1 MFLCLISTIS
11 LSLFESDELF
21 LELKLHSGNEQEKKY
36 SEKIH
41 NLLNISNRHKPFAI
55 LIILKLISIIYLIL
69 LLDKLILNKNI
80 NLILSFSILLIFYE
94 ILPQKFCK
102 ENQLLFAG
110 YFSEYITSL
119 MNLTFFITIPI
130 GKILNNLLG
139 NQHRHHFLNSD
150 LKALIE
156 IHKISNNNNN
166 NSNEEI
172 NSINDESKMIDHL
185 YSPLNN
191 KNNISYN
198 NSINFNEEKIG
209 LNEDQAN
216 LMISALEIKE
226 KKAKDIMIPLNK
238 VYIIEYDQKLTKETI
253 AEILSKGYS
262 RIPVYIKK
270 KEDSSIEIIGL
281 VRIKQLIGLNL
292 YENKSLK
299 EFNIKI
305 CKPLVINPNKS
316 LMDLLKEF
324 RLGKSHMAFV
334 TENVEYLEYRLGL
347 NNKNY
352 NENNFAINKRK
363 LSDSFNI
370 NNEILGIITI
380 EDVIEKLF
388 KFEILDEDDYE
399 KQTKKIYFINNT
411 NFNNYVNFYDDFS
424 KENSEKK
431 NFKDNFFENE
441 NDFDSVNNNV
451 YRDSAENNNII
462 I

>member
-1 MFLCLISTIS
+1 M
-11 LSLFESDELF
+11 SLFESDELF

-55 LIILKLISIIYLIL
+55 LIILKLITIIYLIL

-80 NLILSFSILLIFYE
+80 KLIFSLLILLIFNE
-94 ILPQKFCK
+94 ILPQIFCK
-102 ENQLLFAG
+102 KNQLLFAG
-110 YFSEYITSL
+110 YFSEYISSL

-130 GKILNNLLG
+130 GKILNYLLG
-139 NQHRHHFLNSD
+139 NQHRHHFLNAD

-166 NSNEEI
+166 SNEEI
-172 NSINDESKMIDHL
+172 NSINEESKTIDHL
-185 YSPLNN
+185 YSPI
-191 KNNISYN
+191 NNINYN
-198 NSINFNEEKIG
+198 SSNENINFNEEKIG

-238 VYIIEYDQKLTKETI
+238 VYSIDYEQKLSKETI

-262 RIPVYIKK
+262 RIPVYIKN

-281 VRIKQLIGLNL
+281 VRIKQLIGLDL

-305 CKPLVINPNKS
+305 CKPLVIHPNKS

-334 TENVEYLEYRLGL
+334 TENVENLEYRLGL
-347 NNKNY
+347 NNKN
-352 NENNFAINKRK
+352 NENNLFINKRK
-363 LSDSFNI
+363 LSDSII
-370 NNEILGIITI
+370 NLNSEILGIITI

-399 KQTKKIYFINNT
+399 KQTNKIYFINNT
-411 NFNNYVNFYDDFS
+411 NYNNYVNIYDEFS

-431 NFKDNFFENE
+431 NIFFENE
-441 NDFDSVNNNV
+441 NDFDSVNNDV
-451 YRDSAENNNII
+451 YNDSTENNNII

>member
-1 MFLCLISTIS
+1 M
-11 LSLFESDELF
+11 SLFESDELF

-55 LIILKLISIIYLIL
+55 LIILKLITIIYLIL

-80 NLILSFSILLIFYE
+80 KLILSLLILLIFNE
-94 ILPQKFCK
+94 ILPQIFCK
-102 ENQLLFAG
+102 KNQLLFAG

-130 GKILNNLLG
+130 GKILNYLLG
-139 NQHRHHFLNSD
+139 NQHRHHFSNSD

-156 IHKISNNNNN
+156 IHKISNNN

-185 YSPLNN
+185 YSPI
-191 KNNISYN
+191 NNINYN
-198 NSINFNEEKIG
+198 NSNENINFNEEKIG

-238 VYIIEYDQKLTKETI
+238 VYSIDYEQKLSKETI

-281 VRIKQLIGLNL
+281 VRIKQLIGLDL

-305 CKPLVINPNKS
+305 CKPLVIHPNKS

-334 TENVEYLEYRLGL
+334 TENVENLEYRLGL
-347 NNKNY
+347 NNKNG
-352 NENNFAINKRK
+352 ENNFGINKRK
-363 LSDSFNI
+363 LSDSII
-370 NNEILGIITI
+370 NLNSEILGIITI

-399 KQTKKIYFINNT
+399 KQTNKIYFINNT
-411 NFNNYVNFYDDFS
+411 NYNNYVNIYDEFS

-431 NFKDNFFENE
+431 NIFFENE
-441 NDFDSVNNNV
+441 NDFDSVNNDV
-451 YRDSAENNNII
+451 YNDSTENNNII

>member
-1 MFLCLISTIS
+1 M
-11 LSLFESDELF
+11 SLFESDELF

-55 LIILKLISIIYLIL
+55 LIILKLITIIYLIL

-80 NLILSFSILLIFYE
+80 KLILSLLILLIFNE
-94 ILPQKFCK
+94 ILPQIFCK
-102 ENQLLFAG
+102 KNQLLFAG
-110 YFSEYITSL
+110 YFSEYISSL

-130 GKILNNLLG
+130 GKILNYLLG
-139 NQHRHHFLNSD
+139 NQHRHHFSNSD

-156 IHKISNNNNN
+156 IHKISNNN

-185 YSPLNN
+185 YSPI
-191 KNNISYN
+191 NNINYN
-198 NSINFNEEKIG
+198 NSNENINFNEEKIG

-238 VYIIEYDQKLTKETI
+238 VYSIDYEQKLSKETI

-262 RIPVYIKK
+262 RIPVYIKN

-281 VRIKQLIGLNL
+281 VRIKQLIGLDL

-305 CKPLVINPNKS
+305 CKPLVIHPNKS

-334 TENVEYLEYRLGL
+334 TENVENLEYRLGL
-347 NNKNY
+347 NNKN
-352 NENNFAINKRK
+352 NENNFGINKRK
-363 LSDSFNI
+363 LSDSINI
-370 NNEILGIITI
+370 NNKILGIITI

-399 KQTKKIYFINNT
+399 KQTNKIYFINNT
-411 NFNNYVNFYDDFS
+411 NYNNYVNINEEFS
-424 KENSEKK
+424 KENFEKK
-431 NFKDNFFENE
+431 NNFFENE

-451 YRDSAENNNII
+451 YNDSTENNNII

>member
-1 MFLCLISTIS
+1 LFLCLISTIS

-55 LIILKLISIIYLIL
+55 LIILKLITIIYLIL

-80 NLILSFSILLIFYE
+80 KLIFSLLILLIFNE
-94 ILPQKFCK
+94 ILPQIFCK
-102 ENQLLFAG
+102 KNQLLFAG
-110 YFSEYITSL
+110 YFSEYISSL

-130 GKILNNLLG
+130 GKILNYLLG
-139 NQHRHHFLNSD
+139 NQHRHHFLNAD

-172 NSINDESKMIDHL
+172 NSINEESKTIDHL
-185 YSPLNN
+185 YSPI
-191 KNNISYN
+191 NNINYN
-198 NSINFNEEKIG
+198 SSNENINFNEEKIG

-238 VYIIEYDQKLTKETI
+238 VYSIAYDQKLSKETI

-281 VRIKQLIGLNL
+281 VRIKQLIGLDL

-305 CKPLVINPNKS
+305 CKPLVIHPNKS

-334 TENVEYLEYRLGL
+334 TENVENLEYRLGL
-347 NNKNY
+347 NNKN
-352 NENNFAINKRK
+352 NENNFGINKRK
-363 LSDSFNI
+363 LSDSINI
-370 NNEILGIITI
+370 NNKILGIITI

-399 KQTKKIYFINNT
+399 KQTNKIYFINNT
-411 NFNNYVNFYDDFS
+411 NYNNYVNINEEFS
-424 KENSEKK
+424 KENFEKK
-431 NFKDNFFENE
+431 NNFFENE

-451 YRDSAENNNII
+451 YNDSTENNNII

>member
-1 MFLCLISTIS
+1 M
-11 LSLFESDELF
+11 SLFESDELF

-55 LIILKLISIIYLIL
+55 LIILKLITIIYLIL

-80 NLILSFSILLIFYE
+80 KLILSLLILLIFNE
-94 ILPQKFCK
+94 ILPQIFCK
-102 ENQLLFAG
+102 KNQLLFAG

-130 GKILNNLLG
+130 GKILNYLLG
-139 NQHRHHFLNSD
+139 NQHRHHFSNSD

-156 IHKISNNNNN
+156 IHKISNNN

-185 YSPLNN
+185 YSPI
-191 KNNISYN
+191 NNINYN
-198 NSINFNEEKIG
+198 NSNENINFNEEKIG

-238 VYIIEYDQKLTKETI
+238 VYSIEYDQKLSKETI

-281 VRIKQLIGLNL
+281 VRIKQLIGLDL

-305 CKPLVINPNKS
+305 CKPLVIHPNKS

-334 TENVEYLEYRLGL
+334 TENVENLEYRLGL
-347 NNKNY
+347 NNKN
-352 NENNFAINKRK
+352 NENNFGINKRK
-363 LSDSFNI
+363 LSDSINI
-370 NNEILGIITI
+370 NNKILGIITI

-399 KQTKKIYFINNT
+399 KQTNKIYFINNT
-411 NFNNYVNFYDDFS
+411 NYNNYVNINEEFS
-424 KENSEKK
+424 KENFEKK
-431 NFKDNFFENE
+431 NNFFENE

-451 YRDSAENNNII
+451 YNDSTENNNII

>member
-1 MFLCLISTIS
+1 M
-11 LSLFESDELF
+11 
-21 LELKLHSGNEQEKKY
+21 
-36 SEKIH
+36 
-41 NLLNISNRHKPFAI
+41 NISNRHKPFAI
-55 LIILKLISIIYLIL
+55 LIILKLITIIYLIL

-80 NLILSFSILLIFYE
+80 KLILSLLILLIFNE
-94 ILPQKFCK
+94 ILPQIFCK
-102 ENQLLFAG
+102 KNQLLFAG

-130 GKILNNLLG
+130 GKILNYLLG
-139 NQHRHHFLNSD
+139 NQHRHHFSNSD

-156 IHKISNNNNN
+156 IHKISNNN

-185 YSPLNN
+185 YSPI
-191 KNNISYN
+191 NNINYN
-198 NSINFNEEKIG
+198 NSNENINFNEEKIG

-238 VYIIEYDQKLTKETI
+238 VYSIEYDQKLSKETI

-281 VRIKQLIGLNL
+281 VRIKQLIGLDL

-305 CKPLVINPNKS
+305 CKPLVIHPNKS

-334 TENVEYLEYRLGL
+334 TENVENLEYRLGL
-347 NNKNY
+347 NNKN
-352 NENNFAINKRK
+352 NENNFGINKRK
-363 LSDSFNI
+363 LSDSINI
-370 NNEILGIITI
+370 NNKILGIITI

-399 KQTKKIYFINNT
+399 KQTNKIYFINNT
-411 NFNNYVNFYDDFS
+411 NYNNYVNINEEFS
-424 KENSEKK
+424 KENFEKK
-431 NFKDNFFENE
+431 NNFFENE

-451 YRDSAENNNII
+451 YNDSTENNNII

>member
-1 MFLCLISTIS
+1 M
-11 LSLFESDELF
+11 SLFESDELF

-130 GKILNNLLG
+130 GKILNYLLG
-139 NQHRHHFLNSD
+139 NQHRHHFLNAD

-166 NSNEEI
+166 SNEEI
-172 NSINDESKMIDHL
+172 NSINEESKTIDHL
-185 YSPLNN
+185 YSPI
-191 KNNISYN
+191 NNINYN
-198 NSINFNEEKIG
+198 SSNENINFNEEKIG

-399 KQTKKIYFINNT
+399 KQTNKIYFINNT
-411 NFNNYVNFYDDFS
+411 NYNNYVNIYDEFS

-431 NFKDNFFENE
+431 NIFFENE
-441 NDFDSVNNNV
+441 NDFDSVNNDV
-451 YRDSAENNNII
+451 YNDSTENNNII

>member
-55 LIILKLISIIYLIL
+55 LIILKLITIIYLIL

-80 NLILSFSILLIFYE
+80 KLILSLLILLIFNE
-94 ILPQKFCK
+94 ILPQIFCK
-102 ENQLLFAG
+102 KNQLLFAG
-110 YFSEYITSL
+110 YFSEYISSL

-130 GKILNNLLG
+130 GKILNYLLG
-139 NQHRHHFLNSD
+139 NQHRHHFLNAD

-166 NSNEEI
+166 SNEEI
-172 NSINDESKMIDHL
+172 NSINEESKTIDHL
-185 YSPLNN
+185 YSPI
-191 KNNISYN
+191 NNINYN
-198 NSINFNEEKIG
+198 SSNENINFNEEKIG

-238 VYIIEYDQKLTKETI
+238 VYSIDYEQKLSKETI

-262 RIPVYIKK
+262 RIPVYIKN
-270 KEDSSIEIIGL
+270 KENSSIEIIGL
-281 VRIKQLIGLNL
+281 VRIKQLIGLDL

-305 CKPLVINPNKS
+305 CKPLVIHPNKS

-334 TENVEYLEYRLGL
+334 TENVENLEYRLGL
-347 NNKNY
+347 NNKN
-352 NENNFAINKRK
+352 NENNLFIIKRK
-363 LSDSFNI
+363 LSDSII
-370 NNEILGIITI
+370 NLNSEILGIITI

-399 KQTKKIYFINNT
+399 KQTNKIYFINNT
-411 NFNNYVNFYDDFS
+411 NYNNYVNIYDEFS

-431 NFKDNFFENE
+431 NIFFENE
-441 NDFDSVNNNV
+441 NDFDSVNNDV
-451 YRDSAENNNII
+451 YNDSTDNNNII

>member
-1 MFLCLISTIS
+1 M
-11 LSLFESDELF
+11 SLFESDELF

-55 LIILKLISIIYLIL
+55 LIILKLITIIYLIL

-80 NLILSFSILLIFYE
+80 KLILSLLILLIFNE
-94 ILPQKFCK
+94 ILPQIFCK
-102 ENQLLFAG
+102 KNQLLFAG
-110 YFSEYITSL
+110 YFSEYISSL

-130 GKILNNLLG
+130 GKILNYLLG
-139 NQHRHHFLNSD
+139 NQHRHHFLNAD

-172 NSINDESKMIDHL
+172 NSINEESKTIDHL
-185 YSPLNN
+185 YSPI
-191 KNNISYN
+191 NNINYN
-198 NSINFNEEKIG
+198 SSNENINFKEEKIG

-238 VYIIEYDQKLTKETI
+238 VYSIDYEQKLSKETI

-281 VRIKQLIGLNL
+281 VRIKQLIGLDL

-305 CKPLVINPNKS
+305 CKPLVIHPNKS

-334 TENVEYLEYRLGL
+334 TENVENLEYRLGL
-347 NNKNY
+347 NNKNS
-352 NENNFAINKRK
+352 ENNFGINKRK
-363 LSDSFNI
+363 LSDSINI
-370 NNEILGIITI
+370 NNKILGIITI

-399 KQTKKIYFINNT
+399 KQTNKIYFINNT
-411 NFNNYVNFYDDFS
+411 NYNNYVNIYDEFS

-431 NFKDNFFENE
+431 NIFFENE
-441 NDFDSVNNNV
+441 NDFDSVNNDV
-451 YRDSAENNNII
+451 YNDSTDNNNII

>member
-1 MFLCLISTIS
+1 M
-11 LSLFESDELF
+11 SLFESDELF

-55 LIILKLISIIYLIL
+55 LIILKLITIIYLIL

-80 NLILSFSILLIFYE
+80 KLILSLLILLIFNE
-94 ILPQKFCK
+94 ILPQIFCK
-102 ENQLLFAG
+102 KNQLLFAG

-130 GKILNNLLG
+130 GKILNYLLG
-139 NQHRHHFLNSD
+139 NQHRHHFSNSD

-156 IHKISNNNNN
+156 IHKISNNN

-185 YSPLNN
+185 YSPI
-191 KNNISYN
+191 NNINYN
-198 NSINFNEEKIG
+198 NSNENINFNEEKIG

-238 VYIIEYDQKLTKETI
+238 VYSIAYDQKLSKETI

-281 VRIKQLIGLNL
+281 VRIKQLIGLDL

-305 CKPLVINPNKS
+305 CKPLVIHPNKS

-334 TENVEYLEYRLGL
+334 TENVENLEYRLGL
-347 NNKNY
+347 NNKN
-352 NENNFAINKRK
+352 NENNFGINKRK
-363 LSDSFNI
+363 LSDSINI
-370 NNEILGIITI
+370 NNKILGIITI

-399 KQTKKIYFINNT
+399 KQTNKIYFINNT
-411 NFNNYVNFYDDFS
+411 NYNNYVNINEEFS
-424 KENSEKK
+424 KENFEKK
-431 NFKDNFFENE
+431 NNFFENE

-451 YRDSAENNNII
+451 YNDSTENNNII

>member
-1 MFLCLISTIS
+1 M
-11 LSLFESDELF
+11 SLFESDELF

-55 LIILKLISIIYLIL
+55 LIILKLITIIYLIL

-80 NLILSFSILLIFYE
+80 KLILSLLILLIFNE
-94 ILPQKFCK
+94 ILPQIFCK
-102 ENQLLFAG
+102 KNQLLFAG

-119 MNLTFFITIPI
+119 MNLTFFITMPI
-130 GKILNNLLG
+130 GKILNYLLG
-139 NQHRHHFLNSD
+139 NQHRHHFSNSD

-156 IHKISNNNNN
+156 IHKISNNN

-185 YSPLNN
+185 YSPI
-191 KNNISYN
+191 NNINYN
-198 NSINFNEEKIG
+198 NSNENINFNEEKIG

-238 VYIIEYDQKLTKETI
+238 VYSIDYEQKLSKETI

-262 RIPVYIKK
+262 RIPVYIKN

-281 VRIKQLIGLNL
+281 VRIKQLIGLDL

-305 CKPLVINPNKS
+305 CKPLVIHPNKS

-334 TENVEYLEYRLGL
+334 TENVENLEYRLGL
-347 NNKNY
+347 NNKN
-352 NENNFAINKRK
+352 NENNFGINKRK
-363 LSDSFNI
+363 LSDSINI
-370 NNEILGIITI
+370 NNKILGIITI

-399 KQTKKIYFINNT
+399 KQTNKIYFINNT
-411 NFNNYVNFYDDFS
+411 NYNNYVNINEEFS
-424 KENSEKK
+424 KENFEKK
-431 NFKDNFFENE
+431 NNFFENE

-451 YRDSAENNNII
+451 YNDSTENNNII

>member
-1 MFLCLISTIS
+1 M
-11 LSLFESDELF
+11 SLFESDELF

-55 LIILKLISIIYLIL
+55 LIILKLITIIYLIL

-80 NLILSFSILLIFYE
+80 KLILSLLILLIFNE
-94 ILPQKFCK
+94 ILPQIFCK
-102 ENQLLFAG
+102 KNQLLFAG

-130 GKILNNLLG
+130 GKILNYLLG
-139 NQHRHHFLNSD
+139 NQHRHHFSNSD

-156 IHKISNNNNN
+156 IHKISNNN

-185 YSPLNN
+185 YSPI
-191 KNNISYN
+191 NNINYN
-198 NSINFNEEKIG
+198 NSNENINFNEEKIG

-238 VYIIEYDQKLTKETI
+238 VYSIEYDQKLSKETI

-281 VRIKQLIGLNL
+281 VRIKQLIGLDL

-305 CKPLVINPNKS
+305 CKPLVIHPNKS

-334 TENVEYLEYRLGL
+334 TENVENLEYRLGL
-347 NNKNY
+347 NNKN
-352 NENNFAINKRK
+352 NENNLFINKRK
-363 LSDSFNI
+363 LSDSII
-370 NNEILGIITI
+370 NLNSEILGIITI

-399 KQTKKIYFINNT
+399 KQTNKIYFINNT
-411 NFNNYVNFYDDFS
+411 NYNNYVNINEEFS
-424 KENSEKK
+424 KENFEKK
-431 NFKDNFFENE
+431 NNFFENE

-451 YRDSAENNNII
+451 YNDSTENNNII

>member
-1 MFLCLISTIS
+1 M
-11 LSLFESDELF
+11 
-21 LELKLHSGNEQEKKY
+21 
-36 SEKIH
+36 
-41 NLLNISNRHKPFAI
+41 NISNRHKPFAI
-55 LIILKLISIIYLIL
+55 LIILKLITIIYLIL

-80 NLILSFSILLIFYE
+80 KLILSLLILLIFNE
-94 ILPQKFCK
+94 ILPQIFCK
-102 ENQLLFAG
+102 KNQLLFAG
-110 YFSEYITSL
+110 YFSEYISSL

-130 GKILNNLLG
+130 GKILNYLLG
-139 NQHRHHFLNSD
+139 NQHRHHFSNSD

-156 IHKISNNNNN
+156 IHKISNNN

-185 YSPLNN
+185 YSPI
-191 KNNISYN
+191 NNINYN
-198 NSINFNEEKIG
+198 NSNENINFNEEKIG

-238 VYIIEYDQKLTKETI
+238 VYSIEYDQKLSKETI

-281 VRIKQLIGLNL
+281 VRIKQLIGLDL

-305 CKPLVINPNKS
+305 CKPLVIHPNKS

-334 TENVEYLEYRLGL
+334 TENVENLEYRLGL
-347 NNKNY
+347 NNKN
-352 NENNFAINKRK
+352 NENNLFINKRK
-363 LSDSFNI
+363 LSDSII
-370 NNEILGIITI
+370 NLNSEILGIITI

-399 KQTKKIYFINNT
+399 KQTNKIYFINNT
-411 NFNNYVNFYDDFS
+411 NYNNYVNINEEFS
-424 KENSEKK
+424 KENFEKK
-431 NFKDNFFENE
+431 NNFFENE

-451 YRDSAENNNII
+451 YNDSTENNNII

>member
-1 MFLCLISTIS
+1 M
-11 LSLFESDELF
+11 SLFESDELF

-55 LIILKLISIIYLIL
+55 LIILKLITIIYLIL

-80 NLILSFSILLIFYE
+80 KLILSLLILLIFNE
-94 ILPQKFCK
+94 ILPQIFCK
-102 ENQLLFAG
+102 KNQLLFAG

-130 GKILNNLLG
+130 GKILNYLLG
-139 NQHRHHFLNSD
+139 NQHRHHFSNSD

-156 IHKISNNNNN
+156 IHKISNNN

-185 YSPLNN
+185 YSPI
-191 KNNISYN
+191 NNINYN
-198 NSINFNEEKIG
+198 NSNENINFNEEKIG

-238 VYIIEYDQKLTKETI
+238 VYSIEYDQKLSKETI

-281 VRIKQLIGLNL
+281 VRIKQLIGLDL

-305 CKPLVINPNKS
+305 CKPLVIHPNKS

-334 TENVEYLEYRLGL
+334 TENVENLEYRLGL
-347 NNKNY
+347 NNKN
-352 NENNFAINKRK
+352 NENNLFIIKRK
-363 LSDSFNI
+363 LSDSINI
-370 NNEILGIITI
+370 NNKILGIITI

-399 KQTKKIYFINNT
+399 KQTNKIYFINNT
-411 NFNNYVNFYDDFS
+411 NYNNYVNINEEFS
-424 KENSEKK
+424 KENFEKK
-431 NFKDNFFENE
+431 NNFFENE

-451 YRDSAENNNII
+451 SNDSTENNNII

>member
-1 MFLCLISTIS
+1 

-55 LIILKLISIIYLIL
+55 LIILKLITIIYLIL

-80 NLILSFSILLIFYE
+80 KLILSLLILLIFNE
-94 ILPQKFCK
+94 ILPQIFCK
-102 ENQLLFAG
+102 KNQLLFAG

-130 GKILNNLLG
+130 GKILNYLLG
-139 NQHRHHFLNSD
+139 NQHRHHFSNSD

-156 IHKISNNNNN
+156 IHKISNNN

-185 YSPLNN
+185 YSPI
-191 KNNISYN
+191 NNINYN
-198 NSINFNEEKIG
+198 NSNENINFNEEKIG

-238 VYIIEYDQKLTKETI
+238 VYSIEYDQKLSKETI

-281 VRIKQLIGLNL
+281 VRIKQLIGLDL

-305 CKPLVINPNKS
+305 CKPLVIHPNKS

-334 TENVEYLEYRLGL
+334 TENVENLEYRLGL
-347 NNKNY
+347 NNKN
-352 NENNFAINKRK
+352 NENNFGINKRK
-363 LSDSFNI
+363 LSDSINI
-370 NNEILGIITI
+370 NNKILGIITI

-399 KQTKKIYFINNT
+399 KQTNKIYFINNT
-411 NFNNYVNFYDDFS
+411 NYNNYVNINEEFS
-424 KENSEKK
+424 KENFEKK
-431 NFKDNFFENE
+431 NNFFENE

-451 YRDSAENNNII
+451 YNDSTENNNII

>member
-1 MFLCLISTIS
+1 M
-11 LSLFESDELF
+11 SLFESDELF

-55 LIILKLISIIYLIL
+55 LIILKLITIIYLIL

-80 NLILSFSILLIFYE
+80 KLILSLLILLIFNE
-94 ILPQKFCK
+94 ILPQIFCK
-102 ENQLLFAG
+102 KNQLLFAG
-110 YFSEYITSL
+110 YLSEYITSL

-130 GKILNNLLG
+130 GKILNYLLG
-139 NQHRHHFLNSD
+139 NQHRHHFSNSD

-156 IHKISNNNNN
+156 IHKISNNN

-185 YSPLNN
+185 YSPI
-191 KNNISYN
+191 NNINYN
-198 NSINFNEEKIG
+198 NSNENINFNEEKIG

-238 VYIIEYDQKLTKETI
+238 VYSIAYDQKLSKETI

-281 VRIKQLIGLNL
+281 VRIKQLIGLDL

-305 CKPLVINPNKS
+305 CKPLVIHPNKS

-334 TENVEYLEYRLGL
+334 TENVENLEYRLGL
-347 NNKNY
+347 NNKN
-352 NENNFAINKRK
+352 NENNFGINKRK
-363 LSDSFNI
+363 LSDSINI
-370 NNEILGIITI
+370 NNKILGIITI

-399 KQTKKIYFINNT
+399 KQTNKIYFINNT
-411 NFNNYVNFYDDFS
+411 NYNNYVNINEEFS
-424 KENSEKK
+424 KENFEKK
-431 NFKDNFFENE
+431 NNFFENE

-451 YRDSAENNNII
+451 YNDSTENNNII